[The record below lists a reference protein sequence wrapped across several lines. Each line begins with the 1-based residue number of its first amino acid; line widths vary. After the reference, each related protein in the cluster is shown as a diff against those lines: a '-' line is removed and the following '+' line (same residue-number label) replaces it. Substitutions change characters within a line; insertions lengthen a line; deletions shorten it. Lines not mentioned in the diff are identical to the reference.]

1 MRVSI
6 LSALPALILAAPA
19 LAGAPNEARSL
30 SAVEREG
37 ISLLRSLRD
46 PAAPGP
52 EESGASLA
60 SLGVGTVELLFDVL
74 EKRSIP
80 GLNEEDEPQILS
92 VPQRETVLV
101 AMETLGRGTVLPIL
115 DSRLGLHQQESAELE
130 LTSAQR
136 RAGIATLGAVARDRE
151 LSRLF
156 VLAIDPA
163 TEQHD
168 DYLNSALSDAVRR
181 AVIRDPGGCAK
192 LADLARD
199 LEPGAVEAVMLGLG
213 AAGDSNGLEFLAELD
228 TTDERLRTLAAAQ
241 IPLLGPSAEPTW
253 NRHLANDLRAD
264 LEKGSRNLRVAAAI
278 ALGELEDFGA
288 VSALIDL
295 LQDDDEGLRSAAH
308 RGLTHLVHRTSTP
321 SAGAWR
327 HWYRVES
334 EWFERE
340 APRLFAVSRGHR
352 EAEAVAALEEL
363 GRHRFERHRLALEA
377 ALALTHKSAA
387 VRRAACQAITGLG
400 SRWAAVHLFR
410 TLGDSDPTVATAAAE
425 ALRAVTGETGGNAV
439 EDWAGY
445 EFLDPQ
451 AY

>member
-6 LSALPALILAAPA
+6 LPALPALILAAPA
-19 LAGAPNEARSL
+19 LAGVSNEARSL

-37 ISLLRSLRD
+37 ISLLRGLRD

-52 EESGASLA
+52 GESGASLA
-60 SLGVGTVELLFDVL
+60 GLGTGTVELLIEVL
-74 EKRSIP
+74 EERSIP
-80 GLNEEDEPQILS
+80 GLGDEDEPQILS

-101 AMETLGRGTVLPIL
+101 AMETLGRSAVLPAL
-115 DSRLGLHQQESAELE
+115 DARLGFGQPEQAELQ

-136 RAGIATLGAVARDRE
+136 RTGIATLGAVARDRE

-156 VLAIDPA
+156 ELAVDPV
-163 TEQHD
+163 TELHD
-168 DYLNSALSDAVRR
+168 GELNSVLSDAVRR
-181 AVIRDPGGCAK
+181 AVTRDSGGIAK
-192 LADLARD
+192 LADLARE

-213 AAGDSNGLEFLAELD
+213 AAGNPNGLEFLAELD

-241 IPLLGPSAEPTW
+241 VPLLGPSPEPAW
-253 NRHLANDLRAD
+253 NRHLAGDLRGD

-278 ALGELEDFGA
+278 ALGELEDFSA
-288 VSALIDL
+288 VPDLIDL

-334 EWFERE
+334 EWYERE
-340 APRLFAVSRGHR
+340 APRLFAVSRGYK
-352 EAEAVAALEEL
+352 EAEAVAALEEI
-363 GRHRFERHRLALEA
+363 GRHRYERHRLALEA

-400 SRWAAVHLFR
+400 SRWAAVYLYR

-425 ALRAVTGETGGNAV
+425 ALRAVTGETRGNAV
-439 EDWAGY
+439 EDWDGY
-445 EFLDPQ
+445 EFLDAQ